1 MKTKTIAKTAL
12 ALAVTSFGTHAAQTQ
27 PNIVTIMV
35 DDVSPMDISAYHRGL
50 GAINTPNIDRIA
62 KQGMMVSDYYA
73 QGSSTAGRSAFI
85 TGQYPFRTGL
95 TTLANQALILVYKKK
110 TPLLLTC

>member
-1 MKTKTIAKTAL
+1 MKKLNKSLL
-12 ALAVTSFGTHAAQTQ
+12 ALAIMSASTASVAAEQ
-27 PNIVTIMV
+27 PNIVAIML

-50 GAINTPNIDRIA
+50 GAVKTPNIDRIA
-62 KQGMMVSDYYA
+62 NSGMMISDYYA

-95 TTLANQALILVYKKK
+95 TSVGQPGSSLGLQKRSN
-110 TPLLLTC
+110 PS